1 MCTAPVFDNYNYSH
15 PVTPH
20 FAVHC
25 LIIDLMIL
33 CVLGGGVLPHIHA
46 TACLSR
52 LFFFLPY
59 TPWKPNSVRHDI
71 KCLYPLSHLIGPDFS
86 ILSLVEYVKREK
98 HWKIIVQAKLC
109 MKIKI

>member
-33 CVLGGGVLPHIHA
+33 CVLGGGGELGGGGA
-46 TACLSR
+46 ASQ
-52 LFFFLPY
+52 
-59 TPWKPNSVRHDI
+59 
-71 KCLYPLSHLIGPDFS
+71 
-86 ILSLVEYVKREK
+86 SLEHR
-98 HWKIIVQAKLC
+98 ALGART
-109 MKIKI
+109 